1 VKKGDDVLKQ
11 GALLAKELLDHEGEA
26 CWEILAGVWTEL
38 LIHIAPTWN
47 AVAHRA
53 TLQSGGEFITILWA
67 LLWHCGIDKSNLWP
81 EYDAPEDIDAGRN
94 NNNRTEEEQ
103 AGADTRDHPTEIG
116 SHKDG
121 EIKATQD
128 PDTANLRTRS
138 MVGTESSET
147 EEASQDAAGTG
158 TNVQSQNGQ
167 QVNI

>member
-1 VKKGDDVLKQ
+1 MKWYIIANSLSRYCTYLLVSKPGLIPDSFLVPKMVFRRTVKDARDKILVHCDSLESRYTKLSLEGYKAAEASDKVKKGDDVLKQ

-47 AVAHRA
+47 AVA
-53 TLQSGGEFITILWA
+53 
-67 LLWHCGIDKSNLWP
+67 
-81 EYDAPEDIDAGRN
+81 
-94 NNNRTEEEQ
+94 
-103 AGADTRDHPTEIG
+103 
-116 SHKDG
+116 
-121 EIKATQD
+121 TQD